1 MAAHR
6 TEELVAV
13 LRRAVVEGRI
23 APGEKLPSENELIA
37 AHGVSRTV
45 VREAI
50 TALRAEGLVR
60 TRRGAGSYV
69 LTPPAEPSAGWPGRP
84 VRTLEERQSL
94 LELRTGIEAEAAG
107 LAASRRA
114 PEDLA
119 AMRDALESFRSASD
133 GPAAALAQDFAFH
146 RAVAAASANPYLLE
160 LIDALGPVMIAM
172 PRRRLE
178 SGSGSSEGD
187 GSALLAA
194 AHHEHAAVLTA
205 IEEGDARTAASAM
218 RLHLAGSRRRLADG
232 ATGPAGHES

>member
-84 VRTLEERQSL
+84 VRTLKERQSL

-133 GPAAALAQDFAFH
+133 GPA
-146 RAVAAASANPYLLE
+146 
-160 LIDALGPVMIAM
+160 
-172 PRRRLE
+172 
-178 SGSGSSEGD
+178 
-187 GSALLAA
+187 
-194 AHHEHAAVLTA
+194 
-205 IEEGDARTAASAM
+205 
-218 RLHLAGSRRRLADG
+218 
-232 ATGPAGHES
+232 GHES